1 MLVILS
7 QRPIYGSSL
16 MVRVKY
22 EDWPRDGGGGGG
34 EYGIVAEET
43 EKVMVMVMV
52 MAMAMA
58 MARDCF
64 HHCQVSVAM

>member
-7 QRPIYGSSL
+7 QWPIYGSSL

-22 EDWPRDGGGGGG
+22 EDWPRDDGGGGGG
-34 EYGIVAEET
+34 ENGIVAEET
-43 EKVMVMVMV
+43 KKVMMMVMVM
-52 MAMAMA
+52 
-58 MARDCF
+58 DCF